1 MHGWVD
7 LLCPLLG
14 ETIMN
19 WMDWARHRLCEPS
32 TWAGMG
38 CALVGLGIICQSQVV
53 VFVGMAVGG
62 LAILVRETGKK

>member
-1 MHGWVD
+1 
-7 LLCPLLG
+7 
-14 ETIMN
+14 MN